1 MHALCSPAMAPAHP
15 LFTEPE
21 ALLRQLFDVAV
32 ARAQPLL
39 NMSACLPP
47 PPHGRTVVVGAGK
60 AAGAMAHAL
69 EALWPAQAPLSGVV
83 VTRYHHT
90 PPRPAG
96 LTQRIEIL
104 EAAHPVPD
112 QAGVDAAQRMMG
124 LVQGLTPH
132 DLVIALIS
140 GGGSALLTLPAQ
152 GLSLPDK
159 QRINR
164 ALLESGANI
173 LEMNTVRKHLSR
185 IKGGQLAAACFPA
198 PACTLAI
205 SDVPGDDL
213 AVIASGPTVP
223 DDSTCAQALAILAR
237 YRIELPAALIAAL
250 RSGELETPKPGHAF
264 FQGHQWRLLATPRQS
279 LQAAAE
285 LARSMGLNAYVLSDE
300 IEGESREVGKVHA
313 ALARAA
319 AKGEGPFQK
328 PCVLLSG
335 GETTVTVRPQVDG
348 RLIALLFRDGDVV
361 KAGDVLARIDP
372 TIYQAQYDQALAKK
386 AQDEALLANAK
397 RDLDRY
403 ANLAR
408 TEYATQQQADTQKTV
423 VAQLTAQVAA
433 DQAAIDN
440 AKAVLDYATIR
451 APISGRTGIRL
462 VDEGNLLRAADAT
475 GLVTIAQIQPIAL
488 VFNLPQQQLRAV
500 QQAMARGPVPV
511 EARDADNV
519 SVIDKGTLEVIDNQ
533 VDQTTGTVKLKAR
546 FDNAQQSLWPGQFVN
561 VHMTVDTLKNV
572 VTVPTAAI
580 QRGPN
585 GAFVYVVDAQS
596 AATQKPVTLLRQTE
610 SVTAI
615 AQG

>member
-1 MHALCSPAMAPAHP
+1 M
-15 LFTEPE
+15 T
-21 ALLRQLFDVAV
+21 
-32 ARAQPLL
+32 
-39 NMSACLPP
+39 LPP
-47 PPHGRTVVVGAGK
+47 QNSTSPKSPTFSWGLRLITGGLVLALAGGVAYRLWFANPTPAGQAGGGIRSARGGAGGSEGPLPVLATK
-60 AAGAMAHAL
+60 A
-69 EALWPAQAPLSGVV
+69 E
-83 VTRYHHT
+83 
-90 PPRPAG
+90 
-96 LTQRIEIL
+96 
-104 EAAHPVPD
+104 
-112 QAGVDAAQRMMG
+112 
-124 LVQGLTPH
+124 
-132 DLVIALIS
+132 
-140 GGGSALLTLPAQ
+140 
-152 GLSLPDK
+152 
-159 QRINR
+159 
-164 ALLESGANI
+164 
-173 LEMNTVRKHLSR
+173 RK
-185 IKGGQLAAACFPA
+185 
-198 PACTLAI
+198 
-205 SDVPGDDL
+205 DVP
-213 AVIASGPTVP
+213 V
-223 DDSTCAQALAILAR
+223 
-237 YRIELPAALIAAL
+237 
-250 RSGELETPKPGHAF
+250 
-264 FQGHQWRLLATPRQS
+264 
-279 LQAAAE
+279 
-285 LARSMGLNAYVLSDE
+285 E
-300 IEGESREVGKVHA
+300 IEGIGTVQA
-313 ALARAA
+313 
-319 AKGEGPFQK
+319 QN
-328 PCVLLSG
+328 
-335 GETTVTVRPQVDG
+335 TVTVRPQVDG

-462 VDEGNLLRAADAT
+462 VDEGNLLRAADAS

-561 VHMTVDTLKNV
+561 VHMMVDTLKNV

-615 AQG
+615 AQGIAEGDVVVTNGFNRLTENTQVRIDEARPAANSGGAKGGRGGGDRPARDKGTNEAPKPQGNGG